1 MSFLCI
7 SRFENDW
14 FLKKKING
22 SWQNI
27 EQGPPEGRNY
37 GPRNTYI
44 GGNIMLC
51 CPGQKNGRFQAS
63 EHIAYSLTDSCLHN
77 VSFSYPQCGASP
89 PGSTSSSS
97 LTCSKMDCA
106 VVLVKVNI
114 LDILTARS
122 SSLHPAA
129 TKTGR
134 SGHTS
139 SLFPCQAILL
149 SQQGSPRISL
159 RVNRSFHFNQR
170 SMTTWLLE
178 IQVCT
183 TTCFFM

>member
-1 MSFLCI
+1 MSYLCI

-44 GGNIMLC
+44 GGNIIMLC
-51 CPGQKNGRFQAS
+51 CPGQKMVVFRLLNTFHS
-63 EHIAYSLTDSCLHN
+63 PTHVCIN

-89 PGSTSSSS
+89 LGSTSSSS

-106 VVLVKVNI
+106 VVLVKANI

-149 SQQGSPRISL
+149 SQQGIPRISL
-159 RVNRSFHFNQR
+159 RINRSFHFNQR
-170 SMTTWLLE
+170 SMTTWQLE